1 MMVIGIDS
9 HKDVLMG
16 CLINNKT
23 RPVEYRSV
31 QNTPRGHL
39 RGGLLGSQLR
49 SWACRGGGIREL
61 WAALGARFGGGRF
74 QCGRGAAADDRP
86 CPKRGSVPI
95 PRTTRPM
102 LC

>member
-16 CLINNKT
+16 CLIDEKT

-39 RGGLLGSQLR
+39 RSGFLGSQLR
-49 SWACRGGGIREL
+49 SWACCGGGIREL
-61 WAALGARFGGGRF
+61 WAALGAGFGGGRF
-74 QCGRGAAADDRP
+74 QCGRGAGACQIVCVRVWVH
-86 CPKRGSVPI
+86 GFLSG
-95 PRTTRPM
+95 
-102 LC
+102 